1 MIDLLRKR
9 RSVRAY
15 LNQTIEPEKVSIL
28 KEALLRSPSSRDIQ
42 PWSFIFVEDENMLS
56 HLSRVKVHGSAF
68 LAGAPM
74 GIVILGDEAASDVW
88 IEDCSIAAVVAMLT
102 AEALGLGSCWVQ
114 IRNRQHSPSESAE
127 DYVRKSLKIPDN
139 FRVESIIALGY
150 PDEEKAGIPLDELRF
165 DKIKAGTFAG

>member
-15 LNQTIEPEKVSIL
+15 LNQPIEPEKVSIL
-28 KEALLRSPSSRDIQ
+28 KEALLRSPSSRDLQ
-42 PWSFIFVEDENMLS
+42 PWMFIFVEEENVLT

-74 GIVILGDEAASDVW
+74 GIVVLGDESASDVW
-88 IEDCSIAAVVAMLT
+88 IEGCSVASAVVMLT
-102 AEALGLGSCWVQ
+102 ATSLGLGSCWVQ

-127 DYVRKSLKIPDN
+127 NYIRKTLRIPEN
-139 FRVESIIALGY
+139 FRVESIIAIGY
-150 PDEEKAGIPLDELRF
+150 PDEEKAGVPLSELRF
-165 DKIKAGTFAG
+165 DKIKTGTFPD